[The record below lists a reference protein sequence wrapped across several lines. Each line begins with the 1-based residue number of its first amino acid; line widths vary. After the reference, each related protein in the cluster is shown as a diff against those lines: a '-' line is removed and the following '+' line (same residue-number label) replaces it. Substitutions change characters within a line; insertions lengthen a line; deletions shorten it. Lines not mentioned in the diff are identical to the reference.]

1 MNSQREMIY
10 QRRSHALLGER
21 LSVDIQNTFYEL
33 ADSFM
38 QDAHSSQD
46 YELLKLSSLR
56 YFSLDLPFSEDDFL
70 KLSSSELTAQLYDKA
85 SALYSRK
92 SEAIKKMAMPV
103 LEDVYRTRKDTVE
116 FVAVPFTD
124 GVKVVNTRTN
134 LEKVI
139 NTGGDELIRSLEKT
153 VVLGMIDE
161 AWKDHLRQMDELK
174 QSVQAAVYEQKDP
187 LLIFKFEAFEL
198 FKNML
203 YELNRDIASFLF
215 KGNIPLQQGNQV
227 QQARAQE
234 RNKDEGLQT
243 SRRDTFEHQ
252 NRQIA
257 GNAGEPKKQKPVHVE
272 KVGRNDACPCGSGK
286 KYKKCHG
293 APNRINA

>member
-1 MNSQREMIY
+1 MKS
-10 QRRSHALLGER
+10 
-21 LSVDIQNTFYEL
+21 
-33 ADSFM
+33 
-38 QDAHSSQD
+38 DAI
-46 YELLKLSSLR
+46 
-56 YFSLDLPFSEDDFL
+56 DLID
-70 KLSSSELTAQLYDKA
+70 KLYDKA
-85 SALYSRK
+85 SSLYKRK
-92 SEAIKKMAMPV
+92 SDAIKKMAMPV
-103 LEDVYRTRKDTVE
+103 LEDVYRTRKETVE

-124 GVKVVNTRTN
+124 GKKVVNTRTN

-139 NTGGDELIRSLEKT
+139 NTGGDELIRSFEKT

-215 KGNIPLQQGNQV
+215 KGNIPLQQGSQV
-227 QQARAQE
+227 QQASSRE
-234 RNKDEGLQT
+234 RKRDEGLQT
-243 SRRDTFEHQ
+243 SRRDTFGDQ

-272 KVGRNDACPCGSGK
+272 KVGRNDPCPCGSGK